1 MVNMKVYRYYIQV
14 VFKSFCELYY
24 KLCQWKIFP
33 NAKFFLVHC
42 QIFPQQILFS
52 TMKQL
57 ITRIVSFFLSC
68 FFAGGWGRSKGK
80 GGDFMVIQML

>member
-1 MVNMKVYRYYIQV
+1 MPMEDISK
-14 VFKSFCELYY
+14 
-24 KLCQWKIFP
+24 
-33 NAKFFLVHC
+33 C
-42 QIFPQQILFS
+42 QILFGSLPNISTTEILFS